1 MKKFYEAPSVEELY
15 ANAPAL
21 MSDLI
26 LSGGADNAG
35 DDELWNDDLLK

>member
-21 MSDLI
+21 MSDLT
-26 LSGGADNAG
+26 LSGGDNAG
-35 DDELWNDDLLK
+35 DDEIWNDDLLK